1 MSIKNQTSRF
11 HPGVFT
17 HEKKICPIATPF
29 RCALPFT
36 SGGDCSSFDDCIIAL
51 DIDNEKLYNIM
62 DT

>member
-1 MSIKNQTSRF
+1 MSIKNQTSGF
-11 HPGVFT
+11 HPGSLRM
-17 HEKKICPIATPF
+17 KKICPIATPF